1 MTAST
6 PPPGSDRN
14 PSRRTLDLVRIGVVL
29 GACLALA
36 LSAVVVL
43 GASPAPTGPG
53 ADSKAS
59 ADPGKADHRSG
70 FPRGLLGL
78 RDFLGG
84 TGGQGLAGGRGG
96 FGAVGRSI
104 AIASIDGSTIGLKT
118 DDGWTRTITVGA
130 DTKIDKDGK
139 TATVGDLKVGD
150 RLILRE
156 QRNADG
162 SYTVTGLS
170 VYLPVVA
177 GTVSAINGNDVTIK
191 LRDGSTRTVTL
202 TGSTTFKVG
211 PTDGAMRSP
220 PRPSASRSGST
231 GSAARSCPRPRT
243 RSRSSN
249 ATGRKPQSRSAPG
262 RSSSFKGRRRPAS
275 TTSRSGCACRRS
287 GRRTP
292 TDPWTPPGS
301 PPVSRAP
308 TPSPS
313 RPLRAGAPTP
323 ADPGRRDGE
332 EASDDDSTPEA
343 TIRRRPDTDAPT
355 RRLDLPARVDWTP
368 PGG

>member
-211 PTDGAMRSP
+211 PTDGKKSDLKVDSVVVVSGTDGPGDAFTAATVRIQIRLDRVGGEVLSKTKDSITVKQRDGSKATIQIGAGTKFFVQGTTTPGLDDVAVGMRLSAVGTKNSDGSLDAAWVAAGK
-220 PRPSASRSGST
+220 PRTDAKPKPAAPSGS
-231 GSAARSCPRPRT
+231 A
-243 RSRSSN
+243 N
-249 ATGRKPQSRSAPG
+249 PG
-262 RSSSFKGRRRPAS
+262 
-275 TTSRSGCACRRS
+275 
-287 GRRTP
+287 
-292 TDPWTPPGS
+292 
-301 PPVSRAP
+301 
-308 TPSPS
+308 
-313 RPLRAGAPTP
+313 
-323 ADPGRRDGE
+323 
-332 EASDDDSTPEA
+332 
-343 TIRRRPDTDAPT
+343 
-355 RRLDLPARVDWTP
+355 
-368 PGG
+368 